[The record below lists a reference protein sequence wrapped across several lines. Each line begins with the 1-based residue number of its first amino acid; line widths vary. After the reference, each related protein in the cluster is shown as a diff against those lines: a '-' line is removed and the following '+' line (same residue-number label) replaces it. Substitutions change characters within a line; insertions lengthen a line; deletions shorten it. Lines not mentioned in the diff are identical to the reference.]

1 MSSESPPHV
10 EEEPRCAC
18 MEKEY
23 IQSLNKRF
31 ASYVSRVRQLRS
43 LSGSGAGESSSLY
56 SVSLAN
62 TSTVKI
68 QENQIT
74 ALKTMYERQL
84 EELRTKLGEITR
96 DRTQLQLAT
105 TKNTGLITELQTRL
119 EKEANIRKKLE
130 EALKDAQRAI
140 ADKEAL
146 LQDARN
152 EAAQRENAHIETKQ
166 DRDGLLAT
174 LTRTQQTLEVEMAAK
189 DELQNLANE
198 LKEKFHFQQQLS
210 EKELSEMRCSL
221 DEANKSIELIERR
234 THEEYDSSEEKIS
247 AMLAKIKNRHEM
259 EFQKFKEESEAAY
272 ENGLQNCSITIITA
286 GKAD

>member
-10 EEEPRCAC
+10 EEEPQCAC

-105 TKNTGLITELQTRL
+105 TKNTGLITELQTR
-119 EKEANIRKKLE
+119 
-130 EALKDAQRAI
+130 
-140 ADKEAL
+140 
-146 LQDARN
+146 
-152 EAAQRENAHIETKQ
+152 
-166 DRDGLLAT
+166 
-174 LTRTQQTLEVEMAAK
+174 
-189 DELQNLANE
+189 
-198 LKEKFHFQQQLS
+198 
-210 EKELSEMRCSL
+210 
-221 DEANKSIELIERR
+221 
-234 THEEYDSSEEKIS
+234 
-247 AMLAKIKNRHEM
+247 
-259 EFQKFKEESEAAY
+259 
-272 ENGLQNCSITIITA
+272 
-286 GKAD
+286 